1 MTHNELVKRAARW
14 LRNDLNCGVVLC
26 EMKSLLDEIPDA
38 IGWVNNRSI
47 LVECKT
53 STSDFHADLSKPF
66 RHPDSHMSLGRW
78 RFYLAHAGIIPH
90 DKLPDGWGLYE
101 VHGRSVRH
109 AAGVKYRNMSEI
121 PFESNEVGERLML
134 ISALRR
140 AQHKGQ

>member
-1 MTHNELVKRAARW
+1 MTHDELVKRAGRW

-53 STSDFHADLSKPF
+53 SAADFYADLSKPF
-66 RHPDSHMSLGRW
+66 RHQDSRMALGRW
-78 RFYLAHAGIIPH
+78 RFYFSQEGIIPH
-90 DKLPDGWGLYE
+90 DKLPDRWGLYE

-109 AAGVKYRNMSEI
+109 AAGIKYRNMADI
-121 PFESNEVGERLML
+121 PFESNEIGERLML

-140 AQHKGQ
+140 TQQ